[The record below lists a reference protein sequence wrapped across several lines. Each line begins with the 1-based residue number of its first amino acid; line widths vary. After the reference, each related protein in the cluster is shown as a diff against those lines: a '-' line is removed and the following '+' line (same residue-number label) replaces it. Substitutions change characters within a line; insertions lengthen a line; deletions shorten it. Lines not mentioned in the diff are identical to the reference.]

1 MSMHESPKT
10 SLKDEDPVD
19 GRNVVGRNIMGHRR
33 WDRSKGWVI
42 RALIVLAA
50 LLAVAAVGLA
60 GYATVEVHAFD
71 ASMATVYNVPVA
83 SVVRSNDAAEL
94 ARGRHLAESV
104 APCVASSCHGKD
116 LSGGNPIAMG
126 PLATL
131 RGSNITRTVREYSD
145 GELARLLRH
154 GIKKDGRS
162 VTFMPVQDFAWLPD
176 DDVAAIVSSIRTIPI
191 VDRATEPTEIKVLGK
206 VLDRK
211 DKIIFDVA
219 RRIDHHAGVRAKG
232 ATPSV
237 DYGQFLAMACQGC
250 HGEHFSGGRIP
261 GAPSSMAI
269 PLNLTPDET
278 GIGDWSFDDF
288 NKLLD
293 EGVRKNGKRL
303 DPIMPYE
310 AFGKYDGVE
319 RRAIWS
325 FLRALPPLAF
335 GNR

>member
-1 MSMHESPKT
+1 MNLRESPRT
-10 SLKDEDPVD
+10 SHKDEDPVN
-19 GRNVVGRNIMGHRR
+19 GRNPVGRALVGHRR
-33 WDRSKGWVI
+33 WDRAKGWVI
-42 RALIVLAA
+42 GALIVLAGSLA
-50 LLAVAAVGLA
+50 LVAVGLA
-60 GYATVEVHAFD
+60 AYAIVEVHAFD
-71 ASMATVYNVPVA
+71 ASIAAVYDVPVPT
-83 SVVRSNDAAEL
+83 VVRSHDAVEL
-94 ARGRHLAESV
+94 ARGRHLAECV
-104 APCVASSCHGKD
+104 APCVASACHGKD
-116 LSGGNPIAMG
+116 LSGGEPIAMG

-131 RGSNITRTVREYSD
+131 RGSNITQTIRGYSD
-145 GELARLLRH
+145 GELARLLHH

-176 DDVAAIVSSIRTIPI
+176 DDVAAVVSYIRTVPI
-191 VDRATEPTEIKVLGK
+191 IDRATEPTEIKILGK
-206 VLDRK
+206 VLDRN

-219 RRIDHHAGVRAKG
+219 RRIDHRAGVRAKG

-261 GAPSSMAI
+261 GAPSSMAV

-278 GIGDWSFDDF
+278 GIADWSFEDF

-293 EGVRKNGKRL
+293 EGVRKNGKHL

-310 AFGKYDGVE
+310 AFGKYDSIE
-319 RRAIWS
+319 RRAVWS